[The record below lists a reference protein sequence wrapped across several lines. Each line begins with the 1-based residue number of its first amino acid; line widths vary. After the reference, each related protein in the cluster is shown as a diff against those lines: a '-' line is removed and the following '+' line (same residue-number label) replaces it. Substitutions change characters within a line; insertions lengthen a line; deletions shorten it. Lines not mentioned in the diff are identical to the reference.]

1 MMLCRH
7 AQRAILTEVKTVL
20 SLDRN
25 DPAKDDQI
33 KAMRKNINTWVAKYR
48 REERVAGRP
57 SYG

>member
-1 MMLCRH
+1 M
-7 AQRAILTEVKTVL
+7 QRAILNEVKTVL
-20 SLDRN
+20 ALDRN
-25 DPAKDDQI
+25 DPTKEDQV